1 MKQNMMLKLNS
12 VLYIGLLNAR
22 WSHLSLFQRINSVL
36 MIESGSSKKVALY
49 ASFSNSFLKT

>member
-1 MKQNMMLKLNS
+1 MKQNVMLKLNS
-12 VLYIGLLNAR
+12 VLYIVLLNAR

-36 MIESGSSKKVALY
+36 MIESGSSKTVGLY